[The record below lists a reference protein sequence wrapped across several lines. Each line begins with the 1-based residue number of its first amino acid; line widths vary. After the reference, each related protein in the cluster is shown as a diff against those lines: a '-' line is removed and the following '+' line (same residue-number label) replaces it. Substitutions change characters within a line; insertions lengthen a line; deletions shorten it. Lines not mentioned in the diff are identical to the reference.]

1 MTVTIERLIYTAG
14 TLKFTDDLRQCRKIW
29 VYCDVLRKPPSAV
42 YQNERSNPPKNFL
55 GYVSLMIDEYVVKV
69 VPLEYEHQLIFEYDN
84 LELQL
89 YKTINCVGALVI
101 DSVVALGVA
110 MTPPAILIPI
120 TPIPPEF
127 PGCPY
132 VWLKFKLE
140 PLTRLKVVA
149 YGDEAIGCDGVTF
162 PISLP
167 DPPPP
172 PAPYPPTRP
181 LIEDPARSEPEDGEE
196 PNDTK
201 LADEDD
207 PDLGIVPPEFPQGSR
222 CQRYRVFVSCGRSTG
237 GTDTDTSDFFEEIV
251 YIGLESGSTTSIIV
265 VSHGLIIT
273 SGSPCVEAEQTIQV
287 LGFSGGYNAATLT
300 YTITP
305 I

>member
-69 VPLEYEHQLIFEYDN
+69 IPLEYEHQLIFEYDN
-84 LELQL
+84 LDFQL
-89 YKTINCVGALVI
+89 YKTINCVGALII
-101 DSVVALGVA
+101 DGLVALGTA

-120 TPIPPEF
+120 TPTPAEF

-162 PISLP
+162 PVSLP

-172 PAPYPPTRP
+172 PTPYPPSRP
-181 LIEDPARSEPEDGEE
+181 LIEDPARSEPEEGEE

-207 PDLGIVPPEFPQGSR
+207 PDLGIVPPEFPQGNH
-222 CQRYRVFVSCGRSTG
+222 CVKCYVFVSIEKADG
-237 GTDTDTSDFFEEIV
+237 GT
-251 YIGLESGSTTSIIV
+251 LSTTIQAFGEIENITLNGTGQQLIIV
-265 VSHGLIIT
+265 CYGEWLFPYSTCPDTLSNIVAVSASAGLLID
-273 SGSPCVEAEQTIQV
+273 
-287 LGFSGGYNAATLT
+287 TLT

-305 I
+305 A

>member
-29 VYCDVLRKPPSAV
+29 IYCDVLRRPPSAV

-69 VPLEYEHQLIFEYDN
+69 FPLEYERQVLLEYDN

-101 DSVVALGVA
+101 DAIAALGTA

-120 TPIPPEF
+120 TPTPPDF

-140 PLTRLKVVA
+140 PLTRIKVVA
-149 YGDEAIGCDGVTF
+149 FGDEAIGCEGVDF
-162 PISLP
+162 PVSLP

-172 PAPYPPTRP
+172 PTPYPDNRP
-181 LIEDPARSEPEDGEE
+181 LIEDPPRSEPEEGEE

-207 PDLGIVPPEFPQGSR
+207 PDSSLIPPEFPIGAQ
-222 CQRYRVFVSCGRSTG
+222 CATYNVFVQAQVTGTPTIQTNSIVIFGKVEFVGIDPADPLRIIVTCYGDALAPGASCRSTPINIQLLSSSAG
-237 GTDTDTSDFFEEIV
+237 YVPGTF
-251 YIGLESGSTTSIIV
+251 
-265 VSHGLIIT
+265 
-273 SGSPCVEAEQTIQV
+273 A
-287 LGFSGGYNAATLT
+287 
-300 YTITP
+300 YTVT
-305 I
+305 